1 MADKKQSHL
10 LPQYVMAV
18 LYPTYDNVK
27 RALRDIARDPDSVS
41 EANISGLESMLI
53 IWLMSIQYIMANPSY
68 LLRDYITIPNLF
80 PSHIYY
86 RWRVSGQD
94 KKQLWKNNQGYHNI

>member
-1 MADKKQSHL
+1 
-10 LPQYVMAV
+10 MAV
-18 LYPTYDNVK
+18 LYPTYENVK

-41 EANISGLESMLI
+41 EANISGLKSMLI
-53 IWLMSIQYIMANPSY
+53 IWLMSIHDIMAY
-68 LLRDYITIPNLF
+68 LLRDYIIIPNL

-94 KKQLWKNNQGYHNI
+94 KKQLWKNIQGYHNIR